1 MTKKSYHVMRRA
13 DGKWGVKSPDASRV
27 SSTHKTQE
35 SAVQAGRE
43 LVKKSGGELAV
54 HGRDGRIRDTW
65 THSSDQSAVSVRGQ
79 SSGKRISAKAEVKYE
94 RKVSTPVAPT
104 RSFGQI
110 MERVR
115 SVRHEANSG
124 VCDETPIAKRVGARI
139 ERARQMRG
147 HSLRSLAEALDG
159 AFSHTTLQKYE
170 KGELTPELK
179 TISML
184 ARVLDVRPDYFL
196 KRDSLQLEKVEYR
209 KLTKL
214 GKKQQ
219 KQIEEEAFEFFE
231 RYLEI
236 ESILSIHPDDLPSFD
251 LSGVSIDKLGDAL
264 EAKATEL
271 RMRWD
276 LGLNPIPNIH
286 TMLEQNG
293 VKVKFLGARKG
304 FDGISAFARAGELRV
319 PAIALSDEH
328 IKDLPRMRFTA
339 IHELAHLVLKLPK
352 MEDREIERACH
363 RFAGAFLVP
372 KERFIEAFG
381 QKRQKILVAEL
392 KAIKAEWGISCAAV
406 MKRALDLGLITA
418 GRHKSFCIMAN
429 KWGWRTKGE
438 PGAWVGEETSYRFK
452 QLTYRALAQELITAS
467 KACGLLNCS
476 SSELAEEYEPA
487 GE

>member
-1 MTKKSYHVMRRA
+1 MT
-13 DGKWGVKSPDASRV
+13 
-27 SSTHKTQE
+27 TKTTID
-35 SAVQAGRE
+35 V
-43 LVKKSGGELAV
+43 
-54 HGRDGRIRDTW
+54 
-65 THSSDQSAVSVRGQ
+65 
-79 SSGKRISAKAEVKYE
+79 
-94 RKVSTPVAPT
+94 
-104 RSFGQI
+104 RSFDEV
-110 MERVR
+110 MSRVR
-115 SVRHEANSG
+115 SVRG
-124 VCDETPIAKRVGARI
+124 VSESKKTADTEMPLAQRVGARI
-139 ERARQMRG
+139 ERARLMRG

-159 AFSHTTLQKYE
+159 AYSHTTLQKYE

-184 ARVLDVRPDYFL
+184 ADVLDVRPDYFL
-196 KRDSLQLEKVEYR
+196 KRDSLHLEKVEYR
-209 KLTKL
+209 KLSKL

-236 ESILSIHPDDLPSFD
+236 ESILSIHPNDLPVFD
-251 LSGVSIDKLGDAL
+251 LTAVAPAKLGEAL

-271 RMRWD
+271 RKLWN

-319 PAIALSDEH
+319 PAIALSDEY

-339 IHELAHLVLKLPK
+339 IHELAHLVLKLSD
-352 MEDREIERACH
+352 MEPREIERACH
-363 RFAGAFLVP
+363 RFAGAFIVP
-372 KERFIEAFG
+372 KERFIDAFG

-392 KAIKAEWGISCAAV
+392 KAIKAEWGLSCAAT
-406 MKRALDLGLITA
+406 MKRALDLGLITP

-438 PGAWVGEETSYRFK
+438 PGEWIGEETSYRFK
-452 QLTYRALAQELITAS
+452 QLTYRALAKEMITAS
-467 KACGLLNCS
+467 KACGLLDCS
-476 SSELAEEYEPA
+476 QRELAENYQIA

>member
-1 MTKKSYHVMRRA
+1 MTTTTTTR
-13 DGKWGVKSPDASRV
+13 
-27 SSTHKTQE
+27 
-35 SAVQAGRE
+35 
-43 LVKKSGGELAV
+43 
-54 HGRDGRIRDTW
+54 
-65 THSSDQSAVSVRGQ
+65 
-79 SSGKRISAKAEVKYE
+79 
-94 RKVSTPVAPT
+94 T
-104 RSFGQI
+104 RSFDEV
-110 MERVR
+110 MARVR
-115 SVRHEANSG
+115 AAQGASDHAHSPKSEVSLAQ
-124 VCDETPIAKRVGARI
+124 RVGARI
-139 ERARQMRG
+139 ERARLMRG
-147 HSLRSLAEALDG
+147 HSLRSLAEALEG

-179 TISML
+179 TLGML
-184 ARVLDVRPDYFL
+184 ADFLDVRADYFL
-196 KRDSLQLEKVEYR
+196 KRESLQLEKVEYR

-236 ESILSIHPDDLPSFD
+236 ESILAVHPDELPSFD
-251 LSGVSIDKLGDAL
+251 LSGVQVDELGEAL
-264 EAKATEL
+264 EAKAVEL
-271 RMRWD
+271 RMLWK
-276 LGLNPIPNIH
+276 LGMNPIPNVH
-286 TMLEQNG
+286 SMLEQNG

-339 IHELAHLVLKLPK
+339 IHELAHLVLDLPE
-352 MEDREIERACH
+352 MEPRELERACH

-381 QKRQKILVAEL
+381 QKRQKIVVAEL
-392 KAIKAEWGISCAAV
+392 KAIKAEWGISCAAA
-406 MKRALDLGLITA
+406 MKRALDLGLITE

-438 PGAWVGEETSYRFK
+438 PGHWAGEEASYRFK

-476 SSELAEEYEPA
+476 SRELAEDYELA